1 MNEENTEKQIEKLN
15 NEDRL
20 DNIEEWQLQMSQF
33 FELQQKLC
41 FELLVKIDA
50 IETIIKEKGII
61 TASELQSE
69 YDKIA
74 ANFQSAFER
83 AAKETSNI

>member
-74 ANFQSAFER
+74 ANFQSAFET